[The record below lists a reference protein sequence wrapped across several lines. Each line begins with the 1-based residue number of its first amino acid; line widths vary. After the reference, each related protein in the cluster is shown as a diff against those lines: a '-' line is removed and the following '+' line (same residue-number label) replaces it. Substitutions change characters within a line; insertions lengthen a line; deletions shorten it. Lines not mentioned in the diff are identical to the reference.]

1 MKYIPYTIWLI
12 ATCIMFIMIFPA
24 FAVYIL
30 DLSESWFDIGDKI
43 LES

>member
-12 ATCIMFIMIFPA
+12 VTGALCLTVFPA
-24 FAVYIL
+24 IL
-30 DLSESWFDIGDKI
+30 IYQLTEWFEIGDKI